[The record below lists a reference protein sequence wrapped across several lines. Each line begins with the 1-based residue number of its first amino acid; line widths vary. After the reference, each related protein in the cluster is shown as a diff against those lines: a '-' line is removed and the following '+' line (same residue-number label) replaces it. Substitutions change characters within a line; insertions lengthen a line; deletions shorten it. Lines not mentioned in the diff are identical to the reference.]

1 MAAAATLTTNLT
13 AAMQTYYDQMFLDY
27 FKETVVMYQ
36 MGQQKRIPRNKGK
49 VISFFRYHPYD
60 IVTSVGTEGDKA
72 NTAVA
77 TTAMNLTATL
87 RIYKNHT
94 ELSEL
99 LKLVMIDENL
109 EGIVELMGQNAGESI
124 DWAINVEVATYG
136 ATYVRSDFNA
146 SYQFEFTCG
155 GIGVTTTTMHS
166 SLFTGSDD
174 VWIGSVIAFDNKPLY
189 GESRVISDSAASGDI
204 VTWETAVNA
213 NASDNESQKGW
224 ICQFREPLTATD
236 DRRVSWGITAKAV
249 RFAVMMLRKR
259 GAKTFSD
266 GFFHGVVDPVVEFEL
281 VSDTEVLTYMQHSR
295 PRKLETNQ
303 IGEYGG
309 AMWYRTTMPMRLEDE
324 RGTAFANATHT
335 NRTGGKIFVT
345 YIFGKNAFGVVEL
358 DGRLK
363 KIYVKTPGPNTVS
376 VPLDDYC
383 TVGWKS
389 FFVPKALNCNYCI
402 AIVTY
407 QE

>member
-1 MAAAATLTTNLT
+1 MAAATTTLTLT

-27 FKETVVMYQ
+27 FEETVVMYE
-36 MGQQKRIPRNKGK
+36 MGQKKRIPRNKGK
-49 VISFFRYHPYD
+49 VIQFFRYHPYD
-60 IVTSVGTEGDKA
+60 IITSVGTEGDKS
-72 NTAVA
+72 NSAVA
-77 TTAMNLTATL
+77 TTAMKLSATL

-94 ELSEL
+94 EISEL
-99 LKLVMIDENL
+99 LKLQGIDDSLEN
-109 EGIVELMGQNAGESI
+109 IVELMGQNAGESI
-124 DWAINVEVATYG
+124 DWAINTEVALYG

-174 VWIGSVIAFDNKPLY
+174 VWIGAVIAFMNKPLY
-189 GESRVISDSAASGDI
+189 GEARVISDSAASGDI
-204 VTWETAVNA
+204 LTWETAVNA
-213 NASDNESQKGW
+213 NASDDENQTGW
-224 ICQFREPLTATD
+224 ICQFREPLLSTN

-249 RFAVMMLRKR
+249 RYAVMMLRKR
-259 GAKTFSD
+259 GAKTFAD
-266 GFFHGVVDPVVEFEL
+266 GFFHGVIDPVVEYEL
-281 VSDTEVLTYMQHSR
+281 MSDSEVLTYMQHSR
-295 PRKLETNQ
+295 PAKLEKNQ
-303 IGEYGG
+303 VGEYGG

-335 NRTGGKIFVT
+335 NRLAGKIFVT

-363 KIYVKTPGPNTVS
+363 KIYVKTPGPSTVS

-407 QE
+407 QA